1 MDRNIVYPGAI
12 PLDSDL
18 LTLNR
23 NTMIALGYLAQM
35 VLGTSTIVDGLICSP
50 TSPASLSVTVGP
62 GSITQLSVVDTL
74 AFGSLA
80 ADSTDQLI
88 KMGVNLTATTF
99 TITPPTTSGQATNF
113 LIQAALQEA
122 DGSPLVLPYY
132 NASNPSQPY
141 SGPTN
146 SGVAQ
151 NTIRTQR
158 VQLQLKAGAAANVGL
173 QATPPIDNGWVGLYV
188 ITASYGQTA
197 VTMTSISVSPL
208 APFLGWKLPGL
219 RPGFAS
225 GVQSFAASGSFTIPA
240 GVSQIEVEV
249 WGAGSGSYASTA
261 ALSSGGGAGGGYARK
276 RITGL
281 TSGQV
286 LSVTVG
292 TGGLAG
298 TTSAAP
304 GPGGSTSFGSYLSAT
319 GGGLNPLA
327 TVASPWLGASSVGL
341 GSGGDINVAGS
352 SGGNGLNNIGG
363 SGGGGALGGGMTH
376 VATSYAIN
384 GQTPGGGASG
394 SGTGPNN
401 STAQAGGTG
410 APGLVVVRW

>member
-12 PLDSDL
+12 PLDSDI

-23 NTMIALGYLAQM
+23 NTMVALGYLAQM
-35 VLGTSTIVDGLICSP
+35 VLGSNTVVDGLVCSP
-50 TSPASLSVTVGP
+50 TSPASLSVTVCP

-74 AFGSLA
+74 AYGSLA

-88 KMGVNLTATTF
+88 KMGINLASTAF

-122 DGSPLVLPYY
+122 DGSPVVLPYY

-151 NTIRTQR
+151 NTMRTQR
-158 VQLQLKAGAAANVGL
+158 VQLELKAGAPANAGT
-173 QATPPIDNGWVGLYV
+173 QATPAVDNGWVGLYV
-188 ITASYGQTA
+188 ITASYGQTT
-197 VTMTSISVSPL
+197 VTMTSITVASG
-208 APFLGWKLPGL
+208 APFLSWKLPVL
-219 RPGFAS
+219 KPGFAS
-225 GVQSFAASGSFTIPA
+225 GVQSFTTSGSFTVPTA
-240 GVSQIEVEV
+240 VSQIEVEI
-249 WGAGSGSYASTA
+249 WGAGSGSFASA
-261 ALSSGGGAGGGYARK
+261 ATVPSGGGSGGGYARK

-286 LSVTVG
+286 ISVTVG
-292 TGGLAG
+292 AGGSAG
-298 TTSAAP
+298 STTTAP
-304 GPGGSTSFGSYLSAT
+304 GPGGSTSFGTYLSAT

-327 TVASPWLGASSVGL
+327 TIANPWLGASSFGV
-341 GSGGDINVAGS
+341 GSGGDMNVGGS
-352 SGGNGLNNIGG
+352 SGGNGLGNIGG
-363 SGGGGALGGGMTH
+363 AGGGGALGGGMNY

-384 GQTPGGGASG
+384 GQAPGGGASG
-394 SGTGPNN
+394 SGTGLNN
-401 STAQAGGTG
+401 NTAQPGGTG
-410 APGLVVVRW
+410 ASGLVIVRW

>member
-173 QATPPIDNGWVGLYV
+173 QATPPIDNGWVGLYHHGV
-188 ITASYGQTA
+188 VRPDGRDHDVDLGLTFGT
-197 VTMTSISVSPL
+197 VSRL
-208 APFLGWKLPGL
+208 
-219 RPGFAS
+219 
-225 GVQSFAASGSFTIPA
+225 
-240 GVSQIEVEV
+240 E
-249 WGAGSGSYASTA
+249 
-261 ALSSGGGAGGGYARK
+261 
-276 RITGL
+276 ITGPEAWIRIWRA
-281 TSGQV
+281 V
-286 LSVTVG
+286 LRG
-292 TGGLAG
+292 FRQLYHTGWG
-298 TTSAAP
+298 
-304 GPGGSTSFGSYLSAT
+304 
-319 GGGLNPLA
+319 
-327 TVASPWLGASSVGL
+327 VA
-341 GSGGDINVAGS
+341 D
-352 SGGNGLNNIGG
+352 
-363 SGGGGALGGGMTH
+363 
-376 VATSYAIN
+376 
-384 GQTPGGGASG
+384 
-394 SGTGPNN
+394 
-401 STAQAGGTG
+401 
-410 APGLVVVRW
+410 

>member
-18 LTLNR
+18 LSLNR

-35 VLGTSTIVDGLICSP
+35 VLGTSTIVDGLACSP
-50 TSPASLSVTVGP
+50 TTPASLSVTVGP

-74 AFGSLA
+74 AYGSLA
-80 ADSTDQLI
+80 SDSTDQLI
-88 KMGVNLTATTF
+88 KMGINLASTTF

-122 DGSPLVLPYY
+122 DGSPVVLPYY

-158 VQLQLKAGAAANVGL
+158 VQLQLKAGAAANVGT

-197 VTMTSISVSPL
+197 VTVASITVSPG
-208 APFLGWKLPGL
+208 APFLGWKLPVL

-225 GVQSFAASGSFTIPA
+225 GVQSFGTSGSFTVPT

-249 WGAGSGSYASTA
+249 WGAGSGSYASA
-261 ALSSGGGAGGGYARK
+261 ATVPSGGGAGGGYARK

-286 LSVTVG
+286 ISVTVG
-292 TGGLAG
+292 AGGSAG
-298 TTSAAP
+298 STSAAP
-304 GPGGSTSFGSYLSAT
+304 GPGSSTSFGSYVSAT

-327 TVASPWLGASSVGL
+327 TVANPWLGASTVGL
-341 GSGGDINVAGS
+341 GVGGDINVGGS
-352 SGGNGLNNIGG
+352 SGGNGLSNIGG
-363 SGGGGALGGGMTH
+363 AGGGGALGGGMTH

-384 GQTPGGGASG
+384 GQAPAGGASG
-394 SGTGPNN
+394 SGTGQNN
-401 STAQAGGTG
+401 NTAQPGGMG
-410 APGLVVVRW
+410 APGLVIVRW